1 MKKIFIASIYL
12 VLGTTGL
19 LLTSCRSTDTES
31 NLVSGAPTAV
41 NFNLTGT
48 EFSGGTATAQAS
60 VEGKGVAF
68 TEASVQK
75 QTVMV
80 DPSTV
85 IVAELSPVSGSIKS
99 STQASVGKA
108 ALAAVPG
115 NALGAG
121 IQFRVIAYN
130 QADGSFQA
138 FQDYT
143 VGQQAVPMMLNVG
156 ATYTMVV
163 YSYGTMTLPAITSG
177 EKTSINNAQVNYD
190 DANRDFMY
198 YNQSNYIPVKGS
210 NVLNITLRHKVAQI
224 TTIINSN
231 GMGNIASVANAV
243 LTPHY
248 SNGTIPLSSGVMT
261 GRSTLTAGVPLQFS
275 NTSPTTSVAAP
286 VFINADTGGNKTGS
300 FSADIS
306 LGSTT
311 VTKNLANTFKIT
323 PGYKS
328 NLTINIEKCGA
339 MVNGVWRTF
348 MCHNLGAEIA
358 ADPFTP
364 AAAIH
369 GAKYQWGA
377 QTGEAGR
384 YVSQTDDQSMT
395 SVSGWNTT
403 MNTDNSLWGDTTKG
417 PNDPCPSGFRLPAQ
431 TEWAAVINENTG
443 ARVGNWV
450 FNVTTYGSAYYFSSA
465 SRPNSLMLP
474 AAGYRPDGLILSRGK
489 EANYWSGTTL
499 DGINSKRLSIT
510 GFTVT
515 ADTNFNGQPRTDGLS
530 VRCISVN

>member
-163 YSYGTMTLPAITSG
+163 YSYGTITLPAITSG
-177 EKTSINNAQVNYD
+177 EKTNINNAQVNYD

-261 GRSTLTAGVPLQFS
+261 GRSTLTTGVPLQFS
-275 NTSPTTSVAAP
+275 NTTSTTSVAAP

-306 LGSTT
+306 LGSTI
-311 VTKNLANTFKIT
+311 VTRNLANTFKIT

-339 MVNGVWRTF
+339 MVNGVWSVF
-348 MCHNLGAEIA
+348 MCHNLEADTT

-364 AAAIH
+364 AAS
-369 GAKYQWGA
+369 YTW
-377 QTGEAGR
+377 
-384 YVSQTDDQSMT
+384 SQIPVGCSDRRSRKIC
-395 SVSGWNTT
+395 VSG
-403 MNTDNSLWGDTTKG
+403 
-417 PNDPCPSGFRLPAQ
+417 
-431 TEWAAVINENTG
+431 
-443 ARVGNWV
+443 
-450 FNVTTYGSAYYFSSA
+450 
-465 SRPNSLMLP
+465 
-474 AAGYRPDGLILSRGK
+474 
-489 EANYWSGTTL
+489 
-499 DGINSKRLSIT
+499 
-510 GFTVT
+510 
-515 ADTNFNGQPRTDGLS
+515 
-530 VRCISVN
+530 

>member
-12 VLGTTGL
+12 ALGTSGL

-41 NFNLTGT
+41 SFNLTDT
-48 EFSGGTATAQAS
+48 EFSNGTAAAQAS
-60 VEGKGVAF
+60 VDGKGAVI
-68 TEASVQK
+68 TESSVQK
-75 QTVMV
+75 QTTMI
-80 DPSTV
+80 DPSTA
-85 IVAELSPVSGSIKS
+85 IVAELSPASGNIKS
-99 STQASVGKA
+99 SSQASVGKA
-108 ALAAVPG
+108 SLAAVPG
-115 NALGAG
+115 SALGAG

-163 YSYGTMTLPAITSG
+163 YSYGTITLPAVTSG
-177 EKTSINNAQVNYD
+177 EKTNINNAQVNYD

-261 GRSTLTAGVPLQFS
+261 GRSTLTTGVPLQFS
-275 NTSPTTSVAAP
+275 NTTSTTSVAAP

-300 FSADIS
+300 FSADIT

-311 VTKNLANTFKIT
+311 KNLVNTFKIT

-328 NLTINIEKCGA
+328 NLTININKCGA
-339 MVNGVWRTF
+339 MVNGVWRVF
-348 MCHNLGAEIA
+348 SCHNMGADA
-358 ADPFTP
+358 TADPFTP

-377 QTGEAGR
+377 KTGEAGK
-384 YVSQTDDQSMT
+384 YVSQADDQSMT
-395 SVSGWNTT
+395 SVSGWNNTT
-403 MNTDNSLWGDTTKG
+403 NPDNSLWGNTTKG
-417 PNDPCPSGFRLPAQ
+417 PNDPCPSGYRVPAQ
-431 TEWAAVINENTG
+431 SEWAAVFNENTG
-443 ARVGNWV
+443 TRVGNWGV
-450 FNVTTYGSAYYFSSA
+450 FGTTTYGSAYYISSA
-465 SRPNSLMLP
+465 SKPNSLMLP
-474 AAGYRPDGLILSRGK
+474 AAGYRGNGLILTRGQ
-489 EANYWSGTTL
+489 EAVYWSGTPSSTL
-499 DGINSKRLSIT
+499 IGLSLRIDQ
-510 GFTVT
+510 FTVT
-515 ADTNFNGQPRTDGLS
+515 SETTFNAGNSKTNGLS
-530 VRCISVN
+530 VRCISEN